1 MAVIVIQEV
10 NKLFENVTNNP
21 DPKRNSDYDQLRAN
35 CEKCFGL
42 CCVALPFAASADFA
56 INKASGIP
64 CSNLQQDFRC
74 KIHPTL
80 RQQGFK
86 GCTVFDCFG
95 AGQKVSKD
103 TFEGIDWRKS
113 PEIAKKMYN
122 VFPIMHQLHEMLWYL
137 TEALTLEAT
146 RPIHKDIS
154 FLLDETEQLTH
165 CIPDSLLGLDVY
177 AHRAKVNDLLLQV
190 SELVWKGLCSQPGF
204 KNKKRIDYR
213 RADLMGANL
222 KGKDLRGAN
231 FRGAFLI
238 AADLRDANL
247 KAADLIGC
255 DLRDADL
262 RGADLGESI
271 FLTQAQINSAKGN
284 SHTKLPHMLSR
295 PPHWS

>member
-1 MAVIVIQEV
+1 M
-10 NKLFENVTNNP
+10 FENVTNHP
-21 DPKRNSDYDQLRAN
+21 DPNCNSNHNQLSAD

-56 INKASGIP
+56 IDKASGIP

-80 RQQGFK
+80 RQKGFK

-95 AGQKVSKD
+95 AGQKVSQD
-103 TFEGIDWRKS
+103 TFEGMDWRKS

-137 TEALTLEAT
+137 TEALTLDAT
-146 RPIHKDIS
+146 RPIHKELT
-154 FLLDETEQLTH
+154 LLLNETEQLSH
-165 CIPDSLLGLDVY
+165 QSPEALLALDVSSQ
-177 AHRAKVNDLLLQV
+177 RAKVNVLLLQTGD
-190 SELVWKGLCSQPGF
+190 LVWTKVSKEQSL
-204 KNKKRIDYR
+204 KNKKRVDHR

-222 KGKDLRGAN
+222 RGKDLRGAN

-247 KAADLIGC
+247 SGADMIGA
-255 DLRDADL
+255 DLRDANL
-262 RGADLGESI
+262 SGADLGTSI
-271 FLTQAQINSAKGN
+271 FLTQAQINSAKGDSQTN
-284 SHTKLPHMLSR
+284 LPHMLSR